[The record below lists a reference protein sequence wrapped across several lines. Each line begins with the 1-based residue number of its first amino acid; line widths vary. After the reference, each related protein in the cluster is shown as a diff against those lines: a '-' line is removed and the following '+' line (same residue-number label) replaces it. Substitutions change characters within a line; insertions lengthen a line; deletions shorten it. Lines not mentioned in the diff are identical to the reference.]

1 MINTTSERER
11 DLQKYLES
19 NRDLVNT
26 SQTLLSLSHWIHTA
40 EEEKVSLVNQ
50 HRFKVNYVC
59 TMFAVSGASED
70 GVVDPG

>member
-40 EEEKVSLVNQ
+40 EEEKVSLFNQ
-50 HRFKVNYVC
+50 HRFKVNYVRA
-59 TMFAVSGASED
+59 MFAEWRSPED
-70 GVVDPG
+70 RVVEPG